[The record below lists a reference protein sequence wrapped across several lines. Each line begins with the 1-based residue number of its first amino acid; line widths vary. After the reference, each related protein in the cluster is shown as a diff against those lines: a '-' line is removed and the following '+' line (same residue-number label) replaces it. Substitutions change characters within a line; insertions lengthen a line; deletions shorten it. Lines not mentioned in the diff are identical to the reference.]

1 MNRNEENI
9 CDNFRPVTHWLHS
22 ERKKGARGFSLGAEG
37 QDFQTEPPMSKR
49 LTCCSEMIL
58 IAHRAMKDPR
68 FIFCTILVLALAA
81 FGFAEW
87 QKVDEL
93 NRQIAQLKAE
103 AAAQTASG
111 EEETARL
118 QKQILDRTAAI
129 TQMEEQRKTAASRAP
144 AAKDGGTDEAE
155 KPKSIAGDL
164 GGMLKKM
171 FTDPN
176 SKKMMRGMQA
186 MGVKMMYA
194 DLAKELG
201 LNPDQAGQVME
212 LLADRQM
219 ALTTQGMKIFDG
231 KEADAAK
238 TAEMG
243 KDIES
248 AKAEF
253 DGQLESI
260 LGKDGMAKL
269 SDYEKSVGER
279 MQMQQYKQAFA
290 ANGLPLDDSES
301 SGLLTIMK
309 EERASQPASPLDP
322 GSKDVGAAMQAMQ
335 SEETFN
341 KLMQDREAM
350 DRRVLTQAGKVLSP
364 DKMVQFGKI
373 QSDTAAMMK
382 SQIEMARTMTKPAN

>member
-1 MNRNEENI
+1 M
-9 CDNFRPVTHWLHS
+9 V
-22 ERKKGARGFSLGAEG
+22 
-37 QDFQTEPPMSKR
+37 
-49 LTCCSEMIL
+49 
-58 IAHRAMKDPR
+58 MKDPR
-68 FIFCTILVLALAA
+68 LLFSTILVLALAA

-93 NRQIAQLKAE
+93 NRQVARLKAE
-103 AAAQTASG
+103 VAAQATSAK
-111 EEETARL
+111 EEAAKL
-118 QKQILDRTAAI
+118 QKQVEDRTAAI
-129 TQMEEQRKTAASRAP
+129 TQMEEQRKTAASSAP
-144 AAKDGGTDEAE
+144 EAKDEAE
-155 KPKSIAGDL
+155 KPKTVAGDF

-176 SKKMMRGMQA
+176 SKKMMRSMQS

-279 MQMQQYKQAFA
+279 MQIQQYKQAFA
-290 ANGLPLDDSES
+290 ANGLPLDDNES
-301 SGLLTIMK
+301 VGLLTIMK

-341 KLMQDREAM
+341 RLMQDREAM
-350 DRRVLTQAGKVLSP
+350 DRRVLSRAGKVLSP

-373 QSDTAAMMK
+373 QSDTTAMMK
-382 SQIEMARTMTKPAN
+382 SQMDMARTMMKPAN

>member
-1 MNRNEENI
+1 
-9 CDNFRPVTHWLHS
+9 
-22 ERKKGARGFSLGAEG
+22 
-37 QDFQTEPPMSKR
+37 
-49 LTCCSEMIL
+49 MIL
-58 IAHRAMKDPR
+58 IAHRSMKDPR
-68 FIFCTILVLALAA
+68 FIICSIFVLTFLAT
-81 FGFAEW
+81 FGFVEW

-103 AAAQTASG
+103 AASQAVSAK
-111 EEETARL
+111 EETAKL
-118 QKQILDRTAAI
+118 QKQVEDRTAAI
-129 TQMEEQRKTAASRAP
+129 TQMEEQRKTAASSAP
-144 AAKDGGTDEAE
+144 AAIDEAE

-176 SKKMMRGMQA
+176 SKKMMRSMQA

-231 KEADAAK
+231 KEADATK

-253 DGQLESI
+253 DGQLEGI

-290 ANGLPLDDSES
+290 ANGLPLDDNES
-301 SGLLTIMK
+301 QGLLNIMK
-309 EERASQPASPLDP
+309 QERASQPASPLDP

-373 QSDTAAMMK
+373 QADTTAMMK
-382 SQIEMARTMTKPAN
+382 SQMDMARTMMTPSN